1 MHQNSLSLFQG
12 YAASPKIKNG
22 VLIHLP
28 HCRSVGALDV
38 VCINLQL
45 WLGIRRG
52 LISQQEVSI
61 CLLCIRF
68 LRFLA
73 DMDSTV
79 KNAFGSAIQDAIK
92 IFMTQTMRLCMIDNH
107 MVVGDTIIVSEVKS
121 I

>member
-52 LISQQEVSI
+52 LISQQEVLFVCFASVF
-61 CLLCIRF
+61 CASWRTWIRP
-68 LRFLA
+68 
-73 DMDSTV
+73 
-79 KNAFGSAIQDAIK
+79 
-92 IFMTQTMRLCMIDNH
+92 
-107 MVVGDTIIVSEVKS
+107 
-121 I
+121 